1 MTFVKTKLDLEDL
14 EPGQHLEVLVRDGE
28 PFHNVTRSC
37 EMEGN
42 PVVVKED
49 PPEKYIQLTTVDGHD
64 FWFMGF
70 VNYEK
75 ASHHLLTSVSDSQTA
90 RTSASG

>member
-1 MTFVKTKLDLEDL
+1 MVV
-14 EPGQHLEVLVRDGE
+14 PLV
-28 PFHNVTRSC
+28 NIATV
-37 EMEGN
+37 N

-49 PPEKYIQLTTVDGHD
+49 PPEKYIQVTTVDGHD

-75 ASHHLLTSVSDSQTA
+75 ASHHLLTSVSDSHTA
-90 RTSASG
+90 PTYASG